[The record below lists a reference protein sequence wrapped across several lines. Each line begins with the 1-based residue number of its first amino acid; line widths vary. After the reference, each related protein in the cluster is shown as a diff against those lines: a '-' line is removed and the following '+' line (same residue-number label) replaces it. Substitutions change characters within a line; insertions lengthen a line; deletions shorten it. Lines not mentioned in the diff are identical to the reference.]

1 MNARWLLISALTLLP
16 VLDAGHAGAQSFSSD
31 AEKQASQCVLYYTPG
46 TQSNAAVQ
54 MIRNACNELYN
65 PVGLS
70 TNSRQGYDLCLLQ
83 HLSGAQSDSATAQI
97 AKSCADLYPK
107 F

>member
-1 MNARWLLISALTLLP
+1 MNGRWLLIGTLTLLP
-16 VLDAGHAGAQSFSSD
+16 ILDGGNAGAQSFSSD

-46 TQSNAAVQ
+46 TRSNAAVQ
-54 MIRNACNELYN
+54 MIRNACNDVYN
-65 PVGLS
+65 PLGLS

-83 HLSGAQSDSATAQI
+83 HLSGAQSDAASTQI
-97 AKSCADLYPK
+97 AKSCADLYPR

>member
-1 MNARWLLISALTLLP
+1 MNGRWFLVAILTLPP
-16 VLDAGHAGAQSFSSD
+16 VVDGGSAGAQSFSSD
-31 AEKQASQCVLYYTPG
+31 AEKQAAQCVLYYTPG

-54 MIRNACNELYN
+54 MIRNACNDLYN
-65 PVGLS
+65 PLGLS

-83 HLSGAQSDSATAQI
+83 HLSGAQSYAASAQI
-97 AKSCADLYPK
+97 AKSCADLYPR